1 MCVCPKVK
9 QYKNVKKCDGI
20 LLTMMIRR
28 YESLQKLKKNTQ
40 STESEMQ
47 SAQVKSTQ
55 AFCQLINQTS
65 TAWRGCC
72 CYTCTLGKRAFVKNT
87 LWHGKL
93 SSTGFV
99 PGGLAR
105 WLGLKQSKVSFFDT
119 FSSQLLS
126 SSPSSQHHQRCCRS
140 HKIYMLAGIPTYIS
154 LLSHEL
160 WNLTICCRPN
170 GKWILAQTQK
180 SSVSGGPLNKASRLT
195 WLDFTNDQKIFF
207 QTKLQKVNCVLNNS
221 LCILSFHKK
230 VVTGKTKNW
239 WWWWWWWLWS

>member
-1 MCVCPKVK
+1 MAFCWRWWYDDTNLFKNSKRTHKV
-9 QYKNVKKCDGI
+9 QRAKCN
-20 LLTMMIRR
+20 LHK
-28 YESLQKLKKNTQ
+28 S
-40 STESEMQ
+40 S
-47 SAQVKSTQ
+47 QVKSTQ

-195 WLDFTNDQKIFF
+195 WLYERSKNILPNKI
-207 QTKLQKVNCVLNNS
+207 TKSKLCVEQL
-221 LCILSFHKK
+221 IVHIIFP
-230 VVTGKTKNW
+230 
-239 WWWWWWWLWS
+239 